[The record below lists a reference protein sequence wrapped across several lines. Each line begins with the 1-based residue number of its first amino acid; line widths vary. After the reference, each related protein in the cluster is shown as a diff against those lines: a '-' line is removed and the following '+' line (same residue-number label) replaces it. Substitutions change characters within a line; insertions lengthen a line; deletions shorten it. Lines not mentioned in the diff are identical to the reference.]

1 MEHLCRDQLAGQ
13 GGRVVVALLLG
24 EVAFQH
30 GIGRT
35 LSEIRL
41 EYGRQGQ
48 PPAGPPA
55 ANAISPRRHRPAR

>member
-1 MEHLCRDQLAGQ
+1 MEHLRGDQLAGQ
-13 GGRVVVALLLG
+13 DGRGIVALLLG
-24 EVAFQH
+24 EVAFQD

-55 ANAISPRRHRPAR
+55 AYAISPRRHRPAR